1 MRWAA
6 TAFCETEK
14 NFRRVTGYQHL
25 WMLKA
30 HLDDEDGALAE
41 MEKAGSA
48 RWSASRV
55 VWRMRWSGSPGS
67 ESRSCS
73 RGASLIC

>member
-1 MRWAA
+1 MLPNGEMAVRWAA
-6 TAFCETEK
+6 TTFCETEK

-41 MEKAGSA
+41 MEKAG
-48 RWSASRV
+48 
-55 VWRMRWSGSPGS
+55 
-67 ESRSCS
+67 
-73 RGASLIC
+73 